1 MAVRGPYFKVFGEEN
16 DDRDFGDYMLNI
28 EY

>member
-16 DDRDFGDYMLNI
+16 EDRNFQDYMINC